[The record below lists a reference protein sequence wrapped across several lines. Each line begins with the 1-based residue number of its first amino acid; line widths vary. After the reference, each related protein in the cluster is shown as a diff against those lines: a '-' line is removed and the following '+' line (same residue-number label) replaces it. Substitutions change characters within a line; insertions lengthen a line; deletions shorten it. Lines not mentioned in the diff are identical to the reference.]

1 MRIAI
6 SGTACTG
13 KSTLISD
20 MIKKWPKYTTPAKTY
35 RALLKNNPHSKQC
48 NKDGQW
54 AILNHLIDDLQK
66 YTKDDMVLFDRAPLD
81 NLIYSM
87 WSFDKGA
94 SDIDEPFI
102 EKCIPLV
109 RESMRLLD
117 IIFFIP
123 LTKSSPITIVDDK
136 TREVDPLY
144 ITEIDHLFKAILQQF
159 NKAPENSVFFPKG
172 DSPAIIE
179 IFGKPKERIYL
190 IDQYLNEDGDIIGAE
205 GDTVLNPETLKGI
218 EQLYA
223 QQTEELK
230 LSKNVD
236 FQKDLIKKYE
246 KKIGK
251 KLIN

>member
-13 KSTLISD
+13 KSTLIAD
-20 MIKKWPKYTTPAKTY
+20 IIKRWPNYTTPAKTY
-35 RALLKNNPHSKQC
+35 RALLKDTPHSKQC
-48 NKDGQW
+48 TKDGQW

-87 WSFDKGA
+87 WSFDKSA
-94 SDIDEPFI
+94 SDIDEKFI

-109 RESMRLLD
+109 KESMRLLD

-136 TREVDPLY
+136 TREIDPLY
-144 ITEIDHLFKAILQQF
+144 ITEIDHLFKAIIQQF
-159 NKAPENSVFFPKG
+159 HKAPENSSFFPKG
-172 DSPAIIE
+172 DSPTIIE
-179 IFGKPKERIYL
+179 IFGKPAERIYL
-190 IDQYLNEDGDIIGAE
+190 ISQYLNEDGDIIGAGGE
-205 GDTVLNPETLKGI
+205 SVLDPETLKSM
-218 EQLYA
+218 EQLYS

-236 FQKDLIKKYE
+236 YQKNLIKEYE

-251 KLIN
+251 KLIS